1 MSALL
6 SPGLLLGL
14 LVSVGY
20 AALFHL
26 WRGRGL
32 RDLIL
37 FIVASVLGFGVG
49 QFVGAFTQLP
59 WLQIGEVHMVE
70 ATVGSWLALAVL
82 TLARTPIAQ
91 ES

>member
-32 RDLIL
+32 RDL

-49 QFVGAFTQLP
+49 QFVGAFTELP